1 MRRNP
6 MSAKFNAKL
15 KLLYLMKIFNKQ
27 SDSSHMLTVQD
38 LINKLKEYEIDAERK
53 SIYNDIELLRSFGM
67 DILVEKSVANRYYL
81 ASREFELV
89 ELKLLMDAVLSSKF
103 ITAKKSEELIDKIQT
118 LASAHEA
125 LTLKR
130 KLFVK
135 DRIKTMNESIYYH
148 VDKLHKAIQTN
159 RLIEFKYTD
168 YTLDK
173 RLSFRRDGEIYTVS
187 PYALSWA
194 DDHYYLIAY
203 HERYGAL
210 SHFRV
215 DRMADLEI
223 TKHKIPDRPEYSE
236 FNNVKYSKTMFQM
249 FGGSSEQVELE
260 FHASLINAVIDRFG
274 REVEITTHAEQSF
287 RITVEVAMSPTF
299 LAWLFMFG
307 NKVKIIS
314 PDSLIAQMRDAVKQ
328 VSELYKE

>member
-1 MRRNP
+1 MQ
-6 MSAKFNAKL
+6 
-15 KLLYLMKIFNKQ
+15 IFNEQ
-27 SDSSHMLTVQD
+27 SDDNHMLTVQD
-38 LINKLKEYEIDAERK
+38 LIHKLKEHEIDAERK
-53 SIYNDIELLRSFGM
+53 SIYNDIELLKSFGM
-67 DILVEKSVANRYYL
+67 DIVVNKSKVNRYHL
-81 ASREFELV
+81 AYRTFELA
-89 ELKLLMDAVLSSKF
+89 ELKLLIDAVQSSKF
-103 ITAKKSEELIDKIQT
+103 ITSNKSKELIDKIKT
-118 LASAHEA
+118 LASKHEA
-125 LTLKR
+125 TNLQRQVLI
-130 KLFVK
+130 K

-148 VDKLHKAIQTN
+148 VDKLHKAIQTK

-203 HERYGAL
+203 HERYGTL

-223 TKHKIPDRPEYSE
+223 TKHKKPNRPEYNQ
-236 FNNVKYSKTMFQM
+236 FNIVKYSKTMFQM
-249 FGGSSEQVELE
+249 FGGSPERVELE

-274 REVEITTHAEQSF
+274 REVEITTHDEQSF
-287 RITVEVAMSPTF
+287 RIKVEVARSPTF
-299 LAWLFMFG
+299 LGWLFMFG
-307 NKVKIIS
+307 NKVKIIA
-314 PDSLIAQMRDAVKQ
+314 PDSLITQMRDAIKQ